1 MIWLSNST
9 LSRLRDQLRTRG
21 QRISVAAPPG
31 SAPDALETLTL
42 TAEFGALAEAMF
54 LMMSADGEISQDERE
69 VLRGALRNISSDSL
83 RTALIDSLLQDSAK
97 RLAEHGR
104 EARLAEVVAELRED
118 RDRAEVAF
126 VLAAAIAFADN
137 TITDEEN
144 DAISGLAEGLGID
157 ETRANELLD
166 AVEQDLKSGQG

>member
-9 LSRLRDQLRTRG
+9 LSRLRDQLRSRG
-21 QRISVAAPPG
+21 QRISVALGP
-31 SAPDALETLTL
+31 SATPDDLETATL

-54 LMMSADGEISQDERE
+54 LMMSADGEVSQDERE
-69 VLRGALRNISSDSL
+69 VLRGALRNISNEAL
-83 RTALIDSLLQDSAK
+83 RSRLIDTMLEDSAK
-97 RLAEHGR
+97 RLAEVGR

-118 RDRAEVAF
+118 RDRAEVSF

-144 DAISGLAEGLGID
+144 DAISGLADGLGID
-157 ETRANELLD
+157 EVRANELLD
-166 AVEQDLKSGQG
+166 SVEQDLKRGQG